1 MAQTESSART
11 KSMARQFKMA
21 CVQATPAIFDIE
33 KSTQKVIDLTNK
45 AAEAGCKLVVFPETF
60 IPGYPAGL
68 GFGTVFGSR
77 SDAGRDQFKEYWQ
90 NSVEVPGR
98 YTHQLGECAK
108 ENQVF
113 LTVGITERDKV
124 SKTLY
129 CTLLY
134 FGPDGTLL
142 GKHRKLKPTAAER
155 LVWGEG
161 DGSTLC
167 TFDTDIGRIGGLIC
181 WENYMPL
188 ARMAMYRQGVEIYLA
203 PTADSRESWTASMR
217 HIACEGRCFV
227 IGCNQYFTKSDFPEH
242 LQAELASDRPE
253 VLCTGG
259 SVIVSPL
266 GEILAGPLF
275 GEEGIL
281 MADIDLD
288 EVVRSRMDFDVTG
301 HYSRDDVFQFT
312 ALDQPD
318 IKKV

>member
-1 MAQTESSART
+1 MISLTR
-11 KSMARQFKMA
+11 KFNVA

-33 KSTQKVIDLTNK
+33 KSVDKVIALTRQ
-45 AAEAGCKLVVFPETF
+45 AADTDCKLVVFPETF

-68 GFGTVFGSR
+68 GFGTVVGSR
-77 SDAGRDQFKEYWQ
+77 TEAGRDQFKEYWL
-90 NSVEVPGR
+90 NSMEVPGPHTDR
-98 YTHQLGECAK
+98 LAECAK
-108 ENQVF
+108 ENGVF

-124 SKTLY
+124 NKTLY

-134 FGPDGTLL
+134 FGPDGTLM
-142 GKHRKLKPTAAER
+142 GKHRKIKPTAAER

-188 ARMAMYRQGVEIYLA
+188 ARMAMYRMGVEIYVA
-203 PTADSRESWTASMR
+203 PTADARDSWNASMQ
-217 HIACEGRCFV
+217 HIAFEGRCYV
-227 IGCNQYFTKSDFPEH
+227 IGCNQYFTKSDFPSH
-242 LQAELASDRPE
+242 LQPELAPDRPE
-253 VLCTGG
+253 VLSRGG

-266 GEILAGPLF
+266 GEVLAGPLY

-281 MADIDLD
+281 TAEVDLD
-288 EVVRSRMDFDVTG
+288 ELVRSRMDFDVTG
-301 HYSRDDVFQFT
+301 HYSRDDIFELSVK
-312 ALDQPD
+312 DQPG